1 MVRNSKKQQILEA
14 AAVIVNEQ
22 GSDYLTLDAV
32 AKKAG
37 VSKGGLLYHVKNKEG
52 LIKELVNYAN
62 ELYKENVRDRVDNT
76 TFARGQWLYAFIEA
90 TREHRVE
97 NAPITSAML
106 AAQGSNRE
114 LLSPL
119 KMSYQEWQ
127 EQILQD
133 GMDDVD
139 ATIIRLAVDGLWLS
153 EIFGISAIDEKMR
166 EKVIQRLKENVKQG
180 VNKN

>member
-1 MVRNSKKQQILEA
+1 
-14 AAVIVNEQ
+14 
-22 GSDYLTLDAV
+22 
-32 AKKAG
+32 
-37 VSKGGLLYHVKNKEG
+37 
-52 LIKELVNYAN
+52 
-62 ELYKENVRDRVDNT
+62 
-76 TFARGQWLYAFIEA
+76 
-90 TREHRVE
+90 
-97 NAPITSAML
+97 ML

-127 EQILQD
+127 AQILQD
-133 GMDDVD
+133 GMDEVD

-180 VNKN
+180 VDI